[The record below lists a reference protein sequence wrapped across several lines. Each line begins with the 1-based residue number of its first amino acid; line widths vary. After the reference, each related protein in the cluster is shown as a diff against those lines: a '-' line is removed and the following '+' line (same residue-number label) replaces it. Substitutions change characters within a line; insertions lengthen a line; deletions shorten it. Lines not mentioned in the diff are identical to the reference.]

1 MSLVSALFL
10 VFVAAVVLLYYV
22 LPKSFRFWV
31 VLAASLA
38 FSAFLGCYT
47 LLFVLIS
54 AVLCY
59 VGGLLSGPS
68 KKTALRNA
76 ATIVTVVINIALLCA
91 VKYYNVIGLA
101 AERLN
106 LMFGAVNGANSFFL
120 YAVPVGMSFYV
131 LQTTGYILDCRWEKI
146 APEKNFFKVLLFS
159 TYFPQLMSG
168 PMNTYAS
175 LSAEF
180 EKAKEV
186 KFDFSRISDGAVRVA
201 WGFFKKLVIAERA
214 AIVVNKIYADHL
226 TYTGWFIPLGV
237 FFFAIQLYTDFSG
250 CMDVVIGV
258 SHMLGI
264 ELPENFNCPF
274 FSKNVKEYWR
284 RWHITLGAW
293 LRDYLMYPVLKSTPL
308 IKIGDWSK
316 AKFGKKNGKKVPT
329 YIALLILW
337 FAVGYWHGG
346 LWNYVI
352 GSGILHFIY
361 IVLGMIFEPWF
372 KKIRPK
378 IGADKLYFRIFQSV
392 RTFILMLTGFV
403 FFRSASVGDA
413 VDMYAAIFRKSET
426 AFNWTNFTATGMT
439 LAHLIVLIVAVL
451 IVCAVD
457 AYKYQPSEDDQPR
470 SAIAFLRSKGVVL
483 LWAAFMVLVL
493 ATLIFGMYGLGYDSG
508 SFIYARI

>member
-1 MSLVSALFL
+1 MSLVSSLFL
-10 VFVAAVVLLYYV
+10 VFVAAVLLLYYV
-22 LPKSFRFWV
+22 LPKSFRLWV
-31 VLAASLA
+31 VIAASLA
-38 FSAFLGCYT
+38 FAGFLGFYT
-47 LLFVLIS
+47 LLFVLVS

-68 KKTALRNA
+68 KSNAARNA
-76 ATIVTVVINIALLCA
+76 ATIITVVINIALLCCI
-91 VKYYNVIGLA
+91 KYYNVLGLA
-101 AERLN
+101 AGRLN
-106 LMFGAVNGANSFFL
+106 LLFGATENSNTFFL

-146 APEKNFFKVLLFS
+146 TPEKNFFKVLLFS

-168 PMNTYAS
+168 PMNTYAN

-186 KFDFSRISDGAVRVA
+186 KFSFERISDGAVRVA
-201 WGFFKKLVIAERA
+201 WGFFKKLVIADRA
-214 AIVVNKIYADHL
+214 AMTVNQIFGDHVNF
-226 TYTGWFIPLGV
+226 TGWYVPIGV
-237 FFFAIQLYTDFSG
+237 LFFAIQLYCDFSG
-250 CMDVVIGV
+250 CMEVVIGV

-274 FSKNVKEYWR
+274 FAKTVREYWR
-284 RWHITLGAW
+284 RWHITLGGW
-293 LRDYLMYPVLKSTPL
+293 LRDYLMYPLLKSAPL
-308 IKIGDWSK
+308 IKIGDWAK

-361 IVLGMIFEPWF
+361 IVLGMIFEPLS

-403 FFRSASVGDA
+403 FFRSATVMDA
-413 VDMYAAIFRKSET
+413 VDMYAAIFRRG
-426 AFNWTNFTATGMT
+426 AALNWANFSSSGMD
-439 LAHLIVLIVAVL
+439 LSNLIVLVIAVL
-451 IVCAVD
+451 ILAAVD
-457 AYKYQPSEDDQPR
+457 AYKYVPGEDDQPK
-470 SAIAFLRSKGVVL
+470 SMIAFLRSKGIVV
-483 LWAAFMVLVL
+483 LWAAFMFLTV
-493 ATLIFGMYGLGYDSG
+493 ATLVFGMYGLGYDSG